1 MDDVSTVLENA
12 RRVAM
17 HALTAVIDYLPT
29 LLGASILLLA
39 GWVVARLLRAGTNR
53 AGGNIN
59 RLLDRVFRSGRLAQI
74 RLSARMLAALAD
86 VIFWLTLFVFA
97 SIAAR
102 AAGLTT
108 FATWLDRVVA
118 NLPNL
123 VAGVLI
129 IVVGFLIGA
138 IVRDLATATSR
149 ASRTAQGLLIG
160 KAAQIAVIVIALV
173 IGLDQIGIDVTFIVT
188 VLAIATGVLLG
199 GFAIAFGLGA
209 RGFVANLISARD
221 LKREIEPGQ
230 VIRFGAIE
238 GEVLEITATTIV
250 LATKEGR
257 SRIPAGV
264 FSTEPMTIVDL
275 DSPHD

>member
-17 HALTAVIDYLPT
+17 RALTDVVDYLPT
-29 LLGASILLLA
+29 LLGAAILLLA
-39 GWVVARLLRAGTNR
+39 GWGVARLLRAGTNR

-59 RLLDRVFRSGRLAQI
+59 RLLDRAFRSGRMAQV
-74 RLSARMLAALAD
+74 RLSARMLSALAD

-123 VAGVLI
+123 VAGVLV
-129 IVVGFLIGA
+129 IVIGFFLGS
-138 IVRDLATATSR
+138 IVRDFATATSS
-149 ASRTAQGLLIG
+149 AGRTAQGLLIG

-209 RGFVANLISARD
+209 RAFVANLINARD

-230 VIRFGAIE
+230 VIRFGEIE

-250 LATKEGR
+250 LATKDGR
-257 SRIPAGV
+257 SRIPAGI
-264 FSTEPMTIVDL
+264 FATEPMTIVDL
-275 DSPHD
+275 DSPND

>member
-17 HALTAVIDYLPT
+17 HALTNVVDYLPT

-74 RLSARMLAALAD
+74 RLSARMLSALAD
-86 VIFWLTLFVFA
+86 VIFWLTLFVFV

-138 IVRDLATATSR
+138 IVRDLATATR
-149 ASRTAQGLLIG
+149 PASRSAQGLLIG
-160 KAAQIAVIVIALV
+160 KAAQIAVIVVALV

-188 VLAIATGVLLG
+188 VLAIAIGVLLG
-199 GFAIAFGLGA
+199 GFAIAFGFGA
-209 RGFVANLISARD
+209 RGFVANLIAARD

-230 VIRFGAIE
+230 VIRFGAVE

-257 SRIPAGV
+257 SRIPAGI
-264 FSTEPMTIVDL
+264 FATEPMTIVDL
-275 DSPHD
+275 DSPHE